1 MTNREAW
8 KLEKEVKKLILQGVK
23 ERKETSF
30 EKDLLQMVLEGARN
44 SNLSQEATNRFIV
57 DSCKNIYL
65 AGYETTVVATAWYLM
80 LLASNQNWHDRV
92 RAEVLEICRDSIP
105 NFTMLCKM
113 KQVSIIKQHILIVS
127 HWICQHI
134 DIAFVQQKLKCQCTL
149 GLY

>member
-113 KQVSIIKQHILIVS
+113 KQPCVPTTNVETWVSSPSGPNKS
-127 HWICQHI
+127 NP
-134 DIAFVQQKLKCQCTL
+134 
-149 GLY
+149 

>member
-30 EKDLLQMVLEGARN
+30 EKHLLQMVLEGARN

-65 AGYETTVVATAWYLM
+65 AGYETTAVAATWCLM

-92 RAEVLEICRDSIP
+92 RTEVLEICRGSIP
-105 NFTMLCKM
+105 DFNMLCKM
-113 KQVSIIKQHILIVS
+113 KQVSIIKQHTPQKNHIQIGS
-127 HWICQHI
+127 HLNWPPH
-134 DIAFVQQKLKCQCTL
+134 
-149 GLY
+149 

>member
-1 MTNREAW
+1 M
-8 KLEKEVKKLILQGVK
+8 ILQGVK

-113 KQVSIIKQHILIVS
+113 KQVSIIKQHIPQKNHIQIGS
-127 HWICQHI
+127 HLNWPPH
-134 DIAFVQQKLKCQCTL
+134 
-149 GLY
+149 